1 MLKLITSDEYRDET
15 FITSN
20 DRLFYHGSALAFMEH
35 EDSEIK
41 LNINYGSQSSYP
53 VKLRS
58 LNDWMI
64 GVPLQPDC
72 LYAEYQFQVLI
83 FDKKEFY
90 ELCEFCFLSKSIIK
104 KIKAIQRE
112 EIILTWMYSIQ
123 QSQSY
128 STLKEKKKDFWNRII
143 ATSDRDMCVDYL
155 RDNLENMVK
164 FDIQKRS
171 NDLNTISLYWDEGEM
186 VKEANIIFRNDKYYF
201 LYLNHDYVVKIIE

>member
-1 MLKLITSDEYRDET
+1 
-15 FITSN
+15 
-20 DRLFYHGSALAFMEH
+20 
-35 EDSEIK
+35 
-41 LNINYGSQSSYP
+41 
-53 VKLRS
+53 
-58 LNDWMI
+58 MI

-143 ATSDRDMCVDYL
+143 ATSDRDICVDYL

-201 LYLNHDYVVKIIE
+201 LYLNDDYVVKVIG